1 MKPEYGTYAAPK
13 PVFGRGCL
21 FALLGCLG
29 VSLLAV
35 LAMAVLVAPRIK
47 EAAKGEKVLS
57 STLRTYLPS
66 DIPLYP
72 GLSLNEQQT
81 NSAWMALR
89 LIQSFGKD
97 IKDRPPRQFV
107 FTAPV
112 EAATV
117 ITWYQTE
124 MPKAGWK
131 GARRDENLGGLM
143 RIKMAMFRKGERVL
157 MLQTVQMDPKQL
169 TMMYFERLP
178 KPGPGEKRDPDDWTP

>member
-29 VSLLAV
+29 VTFAAIVVMGV
-35 LAMAVLVAPRIK
+35 LIAPRIK
-47 EAAKGEKVLS
+47 EAARGEKVLA
-57 STLRTYLPS
+57 STLRTYLPA

-89 LIQSFGKD
+89 LARSFAKD
-97 IKDRPPRQFV
+97 AGDRPPRQFI

-112 EAATV
+112 EAETV
-117 ITWYQTE
+117 IKWYQAE
-124 MPKAGWK
+124 LPKSGWK
-131 GARRDENLGGLM
+131 GARRDENIAGVM

-157 MLQTVQMDPKQL
+157 MLQAVQMEPKQL
-169 TMMYFERLP
+169 TMMYFERMP